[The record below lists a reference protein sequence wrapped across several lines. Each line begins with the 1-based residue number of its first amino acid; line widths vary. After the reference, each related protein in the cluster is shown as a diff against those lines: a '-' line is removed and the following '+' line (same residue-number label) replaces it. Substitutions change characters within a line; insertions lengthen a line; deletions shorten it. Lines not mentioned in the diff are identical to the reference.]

1 MKKTITLG
9 LILCSIFIYSQNS
22 YQKNFYELNKEINL
36 IQKKLKDNKL
46 SIDLM
51 NEKFEIVKSL
61 NRLGEETLQASL
73 DGEINEELGDLINYA
88 CEIGREKINFLESYK
103 KYNNQF
109 YLQKF
114 KELDS
119 IYLSIYLKVKTKE

>member
-36 IQKKLKDNKL
+36 VQKKLQDSKL
-46 SIDLM
+46 TIDLM

>member
-1 MKKTITLG
+1 MKKITT
-9 LILCSIFIYSQNS
+9 LILMLCAIYAFSQNS
-22 YQKNFYELNKEINL
+22 YQKNLYELNKEINL
-36 IQKKLKDNKL
+36 IQKKLKENKFTN
-46 SIDLM
+46 DLM

-73 DGEINEELGDLINYA
+73 DGEMNEELGDLINYA
-88 CEIGREKINFLESYK
+88 CEIAKQKINMLESYRRFNK
-103 KYNNQF
+103 QF

-119 IYLSIYLKVKTKE
+119 IYLSIYLNIKQKE

>member
-1 MKKTITLG
+1 M
-9 LILCSIFIYSQNS
+9 CSIFIYSQNS

-46 SIDLM
+46 TIDLM

-109 YLQKF
+109 LF
-114 KELDS
+114 
-119 IYLSIYLKVKTKE
+119 TKI

>member
-46 SIDLM
+46 TIDLM

>member
-73 DGEINEELGDLINYA
+73 DGEINKELGDLINYA